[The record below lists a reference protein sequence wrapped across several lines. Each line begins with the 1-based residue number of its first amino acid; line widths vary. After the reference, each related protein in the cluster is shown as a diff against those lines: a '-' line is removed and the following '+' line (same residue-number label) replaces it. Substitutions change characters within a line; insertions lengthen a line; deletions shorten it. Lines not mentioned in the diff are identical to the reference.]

1 MAAANAPVVLITG
14 ASRGIGLGLVDTYA
28 KKGFRVVAAA
38 RDPAKADKLQA
49 LVKANPKAIATIKV
63 DVSDSKS
70 VAGIPAQLAALSPA
84 VGHIDVLINNAGI
97 ASGAPLAGN
106 AQGLSTLENETVE
119 NFLNIY
125 RTNVVGVWEV
135 TKVLLPLVRKS
146 KAAKVV
152 NISSVMGSVDATNNG
167 PWPGFAAAYRA
178 SKSALN
184 ELSAVQA
191 REYNLASVTASADA
205 KTVATAAPLIT
216 VLAVHPGWVD
226 TDMGN
231 GAGKPPTSVEQS
243 VTGIEKTVTAAPVS
257 AKTSFWDFEGKPV
270 AW

>member
-1 MAAANAPVVLITG
+1 MAASAQPVVLITG
-14 ASRGIGLGLVDTYA
+14 ASRGIGLGLVETYA
-28 KKGFRVVAAA
+28 KKGYRVVAAA

-49 LVKANPKAIATIKV
+49 LVKANKSIATIKV

-70 VAGIPAQLAALSPA
+70 VATIGASLAALSPA
-84 VGHIDVLINNAGI
+84 VTAVDVLINNAGV
-97 ASGAPLAGN
+97 ASGAPLVGG
-106 AQGLSTLENETVE
+106 AQGLSKLETETVE
-119 NFLNIY
+119 NFINIY

-135 TKVLLPLVRKS
+135 TEKVLPFLRKS
-146 KAAKVV
+146 KVAKVV
-152 NISSVMGSVDATNNG
+152 NISSVMGSVEATNSG

-205 KTVATAAPLIT
+205 KTAASAAPLIT
-216 VLAVHPGWVD
+216 VLSVHPGWVD

-243 VTGIEKTVTAAPVS
+243 VTGIEKVVTGAPVS